1 MGSARMRLTTLLGK
15 LGRDEGS
22 ARADLA
28 TMGNGKAS
36 SLPTVVI
43 TSAIALQ
50 EGCSTAFLVPS
61 CAPPPTV
68 ELSLTY

>member
-36 SLPTVVI
+36 SF
-43 TSAIALQ
+43 
-50 EGCSTAFLVPS
+50 CRPS
-61 CAPPPTV
+61 
-68 ELSLTY
+68 